1 MDQLYDDNL
10 NEMLES
16 YGLDDF
22 LETRDVMDILEPDL
36 LENNI
41 LTDNEGG
48 LSVRLSIEE
57 DEEALLE
64 SSGLDVGASIAP
76 ADEEDADD
84 SDQDAEDTDDARAL
98 ADEAFGLEAVTPEDS
113 LPSLGLSRPVA
124 AQVIP
129 LSSDVSPQLGRIAR
143 YFDATEFVTASSKLK
158 TSLNLDRPPHE
169 VFLARAAERALT
181 ALPQHQTIT
190 VANLDDSG
198 FVPLWDVPLGK
209 TFNDLLMAMSTT
221 ASSTASSNVDA
232 DVYITDLSDLELDEV
247 LLPLPG
253 THLMLSRLRPD
264 PEQPER
270 VRGTLSLIGRI
281 GVRSGALFLKLMKEH
296 LESPITLMV

>member
-1 MDQLYDDNL
+1 MDQSYDDNL

-41 LTDNEGG
+41 LMNNEGG
-48 LSVRLSIEE
+48 LSVRLSIDEA
-57 DEEALLE
+57 EEALFE
-64 SSGLDVGASIAP
+64 SSGLDVGASITP
-76 ADEEDADD
+76 ADEEDDD
-84 SDQDAEDTDDARAL
+84 ETSDNEEDQAAL
-98 ADEAFGLEAVTPEDS
+98 ADEAFGLEAITPDANLVGG
-113 LPSLGLSRPVA
+113 LPSLATSQPVSPS
-124 AQVIP
+124 QPIP
-129 LSSDVSPQLGRIAR
+129 LSSEISPQLGRIAR

-158 TSLNLDRPPHE
+158 TSLHLDAPPHV

-209 TFNDLLMAMSTT
+209 TFNDLLMAMSTP
-221 ASSTASSNVDA
+221 SNNADA